1 METSENLKQSFTNL
15 TDLVDNNLEEILRQL
30 EEENIPENHYTK
42 ELPIKIEG
50 EKALSDYEVLS
61 LIKERTE
68 GFNIEFLEYLKQ
80 AIIDWGEEFIE
91 IYFYVLFSY
100 LDDIDTEKASELKE
114 AFFDKL
120 ENSAIYEFSDSYRY
134 TYYSMLYSVP
144 KYFGDVT
151 TNRYLKAL
159 QGHYERGGITD
170 CLLLN
175 IDKILEEIDN
185 KINTQTEEPDT
196 DPIDL
201 SDTDTKTKL
210 AMLDELGVLDYIR
223 KSQPLGISTNKL
235 ATLLS
240 AILGINS
247 STLQPA
253 LNAMRN
259 KNTDQK
265 SAPKEIHYTKARLKL
280 TELGYMPKEN

>member
-1 METSENLKQSFTNL
+1 MEISENLNQSFTNL

-61 LIKERTE
+61 LIRERTE

-80 AIIDWGEEFIE
+80 AITDWGEEFIE

-100 LDDIDTEKASELKE
+100 LNDIDTEKASELKE

-201 SDTDTKTKL
+201 SDTNTKTKL
-210 AMLDELGVLDYIR
+210 AILDELGILDYIR
-223 KSQPLGISTNKL
+223 EKQPFSTSTNAVASL
-235 ATLLS
+235 FS
-240 AILGINS
+240 AILGVKAG
-247 STLQPA
+247 TLQPS
-253 LNAMRN
+253 LNAMINKETVQRN
-259 KNTDQK
+259 
-265 SAPKEIHYTKARLKL
+265 APTEKHYTKARLKL

>member
-42 ELPIKIEG
+42 ELPITIEG

-61 LIKERTE
+61 LIRERTE

-100 LDDIDTEKASELKE
+100 LNDIDTEKASELKE
-114 AFFDKL
+114 AFFDEL
-120 ENSAIYEFSDSYRY
+120 EEKAIYEFSDSYRY

-144 KYFGDVT
+144 EYFGDVT

-175 IDKILEEIDN
+175 IDKILKEIDN
-185 KINTQTEEPDT
+185 KINTQTDEPDT

-201 SDTDTKTKL
+201 SDTDPKTKL
-210 AMLDELGVLDYIR
+210 AMLDELGILNYIR
-223 KSQPLGISTNKL
+223 EKQPFSTSTNAIAKL
-235 ATLLS
+235 LNVIT
-240 AILGINS
+240 GVKRG
-247 STLQPA
+247 TLQSS
-253 LNAMRN
+253 LNAMIN

-265 SAPKEIHYTKARLKL
+265 SAPKEIHYNEARLKL
-280 TELGYMPKEN
+280 NRIGYTTKEK